1 MTEDERLKNLDT
13 ISRLRGQ
20 SFIRKAYAGYR
31 QDWDHDHCALCWVKL
46 AEPSMA
52 GDGMIHEGYAVT
64 EAYEKGADYEWVCS
78 SCFDV
83 AKDKMSWRDATP

>member
-1 MTEDERLKNLDT
+1 
-13 ISRLRGQ
+13 
-20 SFIRKAYAGYR
+20 
-31 QDWDHDHCALCWVKL
+31 VKI